1 MYNSSIPI
9 HIVWK
14 LPEWYRMLHI
24 FKALLQ
30 KYYPNWC
37 VRMHLADQFIY
48 ISHLNLSNNN
58 LYLST
63 LHGIKKVRYCPI
75 SIMRSRCVI
84 KYSSK
89 NSFWPNEGI
98 TGKNSC
104 WCCSLSTYTE
114 KCNAY
119 LCFITYDL
127 DLFQQNYI
135 AVKVQWFD
143 CKSRKRKVKIM
154 IKVLAY
160 KFYFRI
166 ILFNTTP
173 SFLLPTKRKK
183 YA

>member
-1 MYNSSIPI
+1 
-9 HIVWK
+9 
-14 LPEWYRMLHI
+14 
-24 FKALLQ
+24 
-30 KYYPNWC
+30 
-37 VRMHLADQFIY
+37 MHRPDQFIY

-98 TGKNSC
+98 TGKNRS

-160 KFYFRI
+160 KFFFRI
-166 ILFNTTP
+166 ISFNTPPFFFFFFTQ
-173 SFLLPTKRKK
+173 KRKNMHNHWNVCTIE
-183 YA
+183 YENVTMIRYRIFN

>member
-1 MYNSSIPI
+1 MILNVT
-9 HIVWK
+9 H
-14 LPEWYRMLHI
+14 

-166 ILFNTTP
+166 TLFNTIP
-173 SFLLPTKRKK
+173 SFLLQHEKEK